1 MPAIA
6 TAAAMLPFAAR
17 RFGERDVDGI
27 RRGVREAHVAGLGYL
42 ALVAPILFALSGP
55 IAGALSHSAVT
66 RDYATFG
73 LRIIPL
79 ACIASLPL
87 FLCRP
92 VFEGLGRGRPGL
104 LMALFRYLLL
114 TAPAGW
120 AGMTLAAR
128 LGYPGLY
135 GLLLGLIAA
144 AGLSSAIFF
153 LWTRRVLRIAA
164 GAPAPGSLTPSSA

>member
-1 MPAIA
+1 M
-6 TAAAMLPFAAR
+6 
-17 RFGERDVDGI
+17 
-27 RRGVREAHVAGLGYL
+27 
-42 ALVAPILFALSGP
+42 
-55 IAGALSHSAVT
+55 T

-114 TAPAGW
+114 TAPAG
-120 AGMTLAAR
+120 G
-128 LGYPGLY
+128 PG
-135 GLLLGLIAA
+135 
-144 AGLSSAIFF
+144 
-153 LWTRRVLRIAA
+153 
-164 GAPAPGSLTPSSA
+164 